1 MPAPCRQS
9 LLLEEDSRA
18 WAEHTQFSL
27 PKSTHPRPLQLPL
40 SGTNMDTEGGQGF
53 QQLGFL
59 TWKKTLQCRIHTRT
73 RTREKLGEVLG
84 QPWPIRTF
92 FSFSFLSVLRFLP
105 DSGDGGEAVPLQ
117 ACHLPLRVPVAWSS
131 KRSIKI
137 ANEIFPNHT
146 QHPHNPA
153 LEVIDPSLLG
163 KHCSVS
169 DNGGLSHTSGW
180 FRQEESKDY

>member
-18 WAEHTQFSL
+18 WAEHTQFSF
-27 PKSTHPRPLQLPL
+27 PKSTHPWPLQLPL
-40 SGTNMDTEGGQGF
+40 SGMNMDAEGGQGF

-84 QPWPIRTF
+84 QSWPIRTF

-117 ACHLPLRVPVAWSS
+117 ARHLPLRVPVAWSS
-131 KRSIKI
+131 KRS
-137 ANEIFPNHT
+137 ASLPGC
-146 QHPHNPA
+146 QRA
-153 LEVIDPSLLG
+153 LHGAAQPLINSAWSGQFYLVQAKRYKMKYWPLAGLLCRFDQG
-163 KHCSVS
+163 KNVA
-169 DNGGLSHTSGW
+169 
-180 FRQEESKDY
+180 